1 MNTDEMQVI
10 MLEIFKVAK
19 VIYQQDC
26 YDFTPGHIAGAITV
40 VYAMFR

>member
-19 VIYQQDC
+19 VIHHQDC
-26 YDFTPGHIAGAITV
+26 DDFTLGHLAGAITV
-40 VYAMFR
+40 AYAMFR